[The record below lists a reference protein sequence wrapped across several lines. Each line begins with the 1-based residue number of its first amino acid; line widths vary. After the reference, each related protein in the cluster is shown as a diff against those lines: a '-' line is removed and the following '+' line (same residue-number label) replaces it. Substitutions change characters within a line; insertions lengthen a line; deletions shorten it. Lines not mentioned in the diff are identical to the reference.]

1 MVHAAPRAADRA
13 VGFRIA
19 DPIGCAVSTRWSIL
33 LRMAKLQRW
42 RRRGTAGEGT
52 DPEAAAPA
60 ADPDSPDESAG
71 RDDPAGTTRTA
82 APPTDDEPAR
92 SRRPD
97 DGEETSASSSIWNS
111 AAVLLAQA
119 AHPKQG
125 VATALAVFA
134 VAVLAGRPAREA
146 GVILATVLT
155 GQAILGWHNDLVDRR
170 RDAAHEAA
178 GKPVADGRLSTA
190 NTWFALVLAA
200 LLLIPLSI
208 TTGITA
214 GMIYLASVAVG
225 MLGNVLFRTTPLSW
239 WSWAVSYAMLP
250 AYLTYGG
257 WGGQATG
264 APPETAITVLAA
276 LIGIG
281 VHFLRSV
288 WGLVEDHQDGWHSLP
303 LKVGLK
309 LGATRLLVASTGYLI
324 VVTLIAVVVAS
335 QVGLAR

>member
-1 MVHAAPRAADRA
+1 
-13 VGFRIA
+13 
-19 DPIGCAVSTRWSIL
+19 
-33 LRMAKLQRW
+33 MAIMQRW
-42 RRRGTAGEGT
+42 RRRDPATEEDARPRPAPPSAGAP
-52 DPEAAAPA
+52 DRSPHRDAATTQSA
-60 ADPDSPDESAG
+60 DSPSGSLLDS
-71 RDDPAGTTRTA
+71 PA
-82 APPTDDEPAR
+82 
-92 SRRPD
+92 
-97 DGEETSASSSIWNS
+97 
-111 AAVLLAQA
+111 LLLVRA

-125 VATALAVFA
+125 ALTAAVVFG

-170 RDAAHEAA
+170 RDRAHEAT
-178 GKPVADGRLSTA
+178 GKPLADGRLSPA
-190 NTWFALVLAA
+190 NTWFALILAA
-200 LLLIPLSI
+200 LLLLPLSI

-239 WSWAVSYAMLP
+239 WSWAASYAMLP

-276 LIGIG
+276 LIGVG

-288 WGLVEDHQDGWHSLP
+288 WGLVGDHQDGWNSLP

-309 LGATRLLVASTGYLI
+309 LGATRLLMLSSVYLGVMA
-324 VVTLIAVVVAS
+324 VVTVVVAS
-335 QVGLAR
+335 QVGIAR